1 MPAILHLLTIS
12 IGMDPNI
19 AKFGSLQLTWHGI
32 FTAVGI
38 AAGVYLGA
46 WLGRR
51 QGITEDD
58 AYSVALVGVPAGIIG
73 ARAMYVLE
81 NHARFS
87 GQWLDVLRIN
97 EGGISIYGAVIG
109 GVLGAVA
116 YGWIRKLPIT
126 RGLDAAGFGLLLG
139 MGIGRIGDLINGEH
153 VAKAS
158 SLPWATEYTNP
169 ASPSFTYGPTHPATT
184 YEMIGDFLIIGIMAF
199 LFAKLWQ
206 HRPGITFFVGTRA
219 VLGDAFRRQLPAH
232 RQRRQLSEQRRLPRP
247 HHQELDVVSAGG
259 VHRYVGDRH
268 GRARMGRP
276 AQAAGCACTRARH
289 GRAGNGEGCGP
300 LEQMTEVTLYRRR
313 ECSLCDDA
321 LFELRHLSSELRF
334 TLVERD
340 IDGDAELRAR
350 YNDIIPVVA
359 IGESVIAQAP
369 IDLGELRAS
378 IESGLRDRREQ
389 RPADRS
395 EDLSLR
401 M

>member
-1 MPAILHLLTIS
+1 VPAIAHLLTIS

-81 NHARFS
+81 NRARFE

-139 MGIGRIGDLINGEH
+139 MAIGRIGDLINGEH

-184 YEMIGDFLIIGIMAF
+184 YEMIGDFLIIGIMVF
-199 LFAKLWQ
+199 LFIQFWKY
-206 HRPGITFFVGTRA
+206 RPGITFFAGLVLYSAMRFGVSYLRIDSGVNCPNSVGCPEHIIKNWMS
-219 VLGDAFRRQLPAH
+219 FPQ
-232 RQRRQLSEQRRLPRP
+232 
-247 HHQELDVVSAGG
+247 VVST
-259 VHRYVGDRH
+259 
-268 GRARMGRP
+268 
-276 AQAAGCACTRARH
+276 CTW
-289 GRAGNGEGCGP
+289 
-300 LEQMTEVTLYRRR
+300 
-313 ECSLCDDA
+313 
-321 LFELRHLSSELRF
+321 
-334 TLVERD
+334 
-340 IDGDAELRAR
+340 
-350 YNDIIPVVA
+350 A
-359 IGESVIAQAP
+359 IGMVGLAWAIMRKRQEAP
-369 IDLGELRAS
+369 APALSTATPAGSKAAS
-378 IESGLRDRREQ
+378 AR
-389 RPADRS
+389 
-395 EDLSLR
+395 
-401 M
+401 